1 MTEVRKVSVSL
12 AADQIAALDAAVEAG
27 EYATPGE
34 IVREAIRDWQIKRGL
49 RAQETCRLRE
59 LWDQGKASGDAA
71 PLDLDAVKRE
81 ARRLLQTSPVSKVND
96 N

>member
-1 MTEVRKVSVSL
+1 MPEVRKVSVSL
-12 AADQIAALDAAVEAG
+12 AADQIAALDAAVEAD

-49 RAQETCRLRE
+49 REQEMCRLRE

-71 PLDLDAVKRE
+71 PLDLDAVKSE
-81 ARRLLQTSPVSKVND
+81 ARRRLQTSLVSKVD
-96 N
+96 DD

>member
-1 MTEVRKVSVSL
+1 VTEVRKVSVSL

-49 RAQETCRLRE
+49 RAGDMPVARIVGSG
-59 LWDQGKASGDAA
+59 QGQWGCSST
-71 PLDLDAVKRE
+71 RS
-81 ARRLLQTSPVSKVND
+81 RRG
-96 N
+96 